1 MKKMLAMPMKK
12 KCIEH
17 QALRALVLIAFE
29 QNKICG
35 NNTKLDDPHVCGIEK
50 KSRHER
56 KCHKRTGNHTAVDAY
71 ERVAVVEFDHQIG
84 RKSEQQEMKIQ
95 LICDET
101 ACQPYHN

>member
-1 MKKMLAMPMKK
+1 MWQQHKNWTT
-12 KCIEH
+12 H
-17 QALRALVLIAFE
+17 NV
-29 QNKICG
+29 CG
-35 NNTKLDDPHVCGIEK
+35 N
-50 KSRHER
+50 R
-56 KCHKRTGNHTAVDAY
+56 KENADMSVSAIKRTGNHTAVDAY